1 MCVGTVLYDLSTSA
15 YVTLVSEIPRQVV
28 VFKEMSKFLHMAKYD
43 VLQAQASFMKLKV
56 LKTCHKIVTEFS
68 SDSKAVVHN
77 YRQINMKLT

>member
-43 VLQAQASFMKLKV
+43 VLQAQASLMKLKV
-56 LKTCHKIVTEFS
+56 LKTCHKISTEFHSKQQGS
-68 SDSKAVVHN
+68 S
-77 YRQINMKLT
+77 MKLHVKLTGL